1 MRRTHWAVVVLAL
14 ASGTAQAQSTFYPA
28 RGQSPQQQSQDRAA
42 CQSWATQQTGV
53 SPGAQAAAT
62 PQRSGGRARGAAAG
76 AAAAAV
82 TDNDAGR
89 GAAAGMV
96 AGASAQRGARRQDT
110 RQAASQQQQ
119 SSAAFGRA
127 MTACM
132 QGRGYT
138 GG

>member
-1 MRRTHWAVVVLAL
+1 
-14 ASGTAQAQSTFYPA
+14 
-28 RGQSPQQQSQDRAA
+28 
-42 CQSWATQQTGV
+42 
-53 SPGAQAAAT
+53 
-62 PQRSGGRARGAAAG
+62 
-76 AAAAAV
+76 
-82 TDNDAGR
+82 
-89 GAAAGMV
+89 MV

-127 MTACM
+127 MAACM